1 MFLNCYGIIKFINEK
16 KLRKFNKL
24 NIIFNNEILQIKD
37 GNMQI
42 KKIEL
47 ILENLKKA
55 KEINI
60 LMQNKTINKITKSQQ
75 KMSKIESLL
84 EKINSLIKN

>member
-1 MFLNCYGIIKFINEK
+1 MLDNSGVDNISYYINQTIPLE
-16 KLRKFNKL
+16 R
-24 NIIFNNEILQIKD
+24 NNQTEPK
-37 GNMQI
+37 NMQI

-60 LMQNKTINKITKSQQ
+60 LMQNKTINKIRE
-75 KMSKIESLL
+75 I
-84 EKINSLIKN
+84 